1 MANRYTLG
9 CDNMRRISLH
19 LASLQQGALLKLSI
33 RTGLPVAELIRRA
46 IDDFVEKQAARAAK
60 GGK

>member
-1 MANRYTLG
+1 MH
-9 CDNMRRISLH
+9 RISLH

-60 GGK
+60 GEK